1 MPTTTDIGIG
11 RALRKARERQGL
23 SIEEAALGT
32 RLRPEYLEAMEREAF
47 GEIPGEVYARSFLRS
62 YARFLGLNAD
72 KCLSIFERALGGSKP
87 DLAPVDRAPAVA
99 ANADEQLP
107 GVRRHFPWPLAG
119 AIAVLVLIAAGA
131 GGLFARSASAPI
143 PARMESP
150 ADIKVLP
157 RTVQVDL
164 VALRDVKARVDIDG
178 VSPPAFDGTLV
189 EGEARSF
196 QAQETLRL
204 WLESGAS
211 VELRVNGA
219 ELGTPGDP
227 TAPLEATYTRDH
239 YREGRS
245 SSP

>member
-11 RALRKARERQGL
+11 RALRKAREQQGL
-23 SIEEAALGT
+23 SIEDVALGT

-62 YARFLGLNAD
+62 YARFLGLSAE
-72 KCLSIFERALGGSKP
+72 KCLSIFDRALGGGSLR
-87 DLAPVDRAPAVA
+87 LAPVERAPAVA
-99 ANADEQLP
+99 AGEDEHLP
-107 GVRRHFPWPLAG
+107 GARRHFPWPLAG
-119 AIAVLVLIAAGA
+119 AIAVLVLIAAAA
-131 GGLFARSASAPI
+131 GGMFARSAAVPT
-143 PARMESP
+143 PVTARSP
-150 ADIKVLP
+150 AAIEVLP
-157 RTVQVDL
+157 DTVQVDI

-178 VSPPAFDGTLV
+178 ISPPAFDGTLV

-211 VELRVNGA
+211 VELQVSGTD
-219 ELGTPGDP
+219 LGTPGDP
-227 TAPLEATYTRDH
+227 TAPFEATYTPDH

-245 SSP
+245 TGR